1 MLWIA
6 QSVCGYYRYIQQPGA
21 STFLEGYW
29 EKRSNQVLWCCCWA
43 TSPFL
48 CKRGIGAYACTYIWA
63 FIIHVLSTVA
73 HVALRIG
80 RLQAGYIS
88 TVLFCRY
95 DSLRWH
101 REGGCDADDLV
112 CRKLDW
118 GGWDRVAAW
127 NSCLMNPHIYIR
139 SWGYVTPGVSM

>member
-1 MLWIA
+1 MHVANCTIRMWLLQIHSA
-6 QSVCGYYRYIQQPGA
+6 TRGLDVSGRILGEEVTRFFGA
-21 STFLEGYW
+21 AAGRHRL
-29 EKRSNQVLWCCCWA
+29 
-43 TSPFL
+43 L

-95 DSLRWH
+95 DSLRWY

-118 GGWDRVAAW
+118 GGWDRVAA
-127 NSCLMNPHIYIR
+127 
-139 SWGYVTPGVSM
+139 